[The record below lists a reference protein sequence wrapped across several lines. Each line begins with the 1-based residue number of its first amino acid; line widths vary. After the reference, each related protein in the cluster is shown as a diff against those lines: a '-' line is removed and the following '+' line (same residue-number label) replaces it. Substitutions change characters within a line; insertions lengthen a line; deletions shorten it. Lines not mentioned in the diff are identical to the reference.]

1 MFNTFKKILLLCNK
15 NKIFLYFLILL
26 NSLSVLV
33 EMISIGLLIPIGT
46 LLFFPDMII
55 KNELF
60 NLFYKIFETENTD
73 DLFNILISILISAYI
88 FKFLY
93 FLFLSLIENYITN
106 NIQYNLSITLFDN
119 FINLSYKDFKK
130 YKLSEINNTIFNES
144 EIFHASLSNLIILI
158 SEIFLIF
165 TVVVFLLFMNPFL
178 VLSIL
183 SIFMI
188 GSLLFIFF
196 ILDKIKIL
204 GSIRLKNAKS
214 SIDNI
219 LKTFAA
225 FIDIKII
232 NSSSFF
238 IKKYS
243 NTFYKFINSNRW
255 HGTIL
260 RLPRIWIEFLLVCTF
275 VLIFFYIKYYISDVE
290 SFFPIF
296 SFMVVFSIRL
306 LPSFNRILSSYQT
319 IKYNSVSIDSLFSK
333 INYKKDLYFDK
344 NITTPTNFD
353 TVVFNN
359 VSFNYE
365 NDKTLIFDK
374 FNCSFKKNNIV
385 GIKGRSGK
393 GKTTLLLLLLSLIRP
408 TSGNIL
414 LNNSTN
420 INNFYDWINKFGYVS
435 QEAVLIDDT
444 IKNNILFGQTKKY
457 YNENKYLS
465 SIDLSLLSKIIEN
478 KGEESIID
486 NNNKLSSGQGQRV
499 HLARAIY
506 HSKDI
511 LILDEA
517 TNNLDKDNE
526 KLFLEKLSFIKKN
539 KIIIFVSHSDYV
551 LSFCDE
557 IINLDNIK

>member
-1 MFNTFKKILLLCNK
+1 MFNTFKKIILLCDK

-33 EMISIGLLIPIGT
+33 EMVSIGLLIPIGT
-46 LLFFPDMII
+46 ILFFPDLII

-60 NLFYKIFETENTD
+60 NLFFKFFATENTD
-73 DLFNILISILISAYI
+73 DHFYILITILISAYI

-119 FINLSYKDFKK
+119 FLKSSYKDFKK

-144 EIFHASLSNLIILI
+144 EVFHASLSNLIILI

-165 TVVVFLLFMNPFL
+165 TVVAFLLFMNPFL

-183 SIFMI
+183 SIFLI
-188 GSLLFIFF
+188 GSLLFTFF
-196 ILDKIKIL
+196 ILNKIKIL
-204 GSIRLKNAKS
+204 GSIRLINAKS

-219 LKTFAA
+219 LNTFAA

-243 NTFYKFINSNRW
+243 NTFHKFINSNRW
-255 HGTIL
+255 HGTFL

-275 VLIFFYIKYYISDVE
+275 VFIFFYIKFYISDVE
-290 SFFPIF
+290 SFFTIF

-333 INYKKDLYFDK
+333 INYEKNSYF
-344 NITTPTNFD
+344 NNTTTTNFD
-353 TVVFNN
+353 TVVLNN
-359 VSFNYE
+359 VSFSYE
-365 NDKTLIFDK
+365 NNKTLIFDK
-374 FNCSFKKNNIV
+374 FNYTFKKNKII

-393 GKTTLLLLLLSLIRP
+393 GKTTLLLLLLGLIKP

-414 LNNSTN
+414 LNNSKN
-420 INNFYDWINKFGYVS
+420 INNFCDWINKFGYVS

-444 IKNNILFGQTKKY
+444 IKNNILFGQSKKY
-457 YNENKYLS
+457 FNQKKYLS
-465 SIDLSLLSKIIEN
+465 SIDFSLLSKIIED
-478 KGEESIID
+478 KGEDAIID

-517 TNNLDKDNE
+517 TNNLDKENE
-526 KLFLEKLSFIKKN
+526 TLFLEKLSFIKKN
-539 KIIIFVSHSDYV
+539 KIIVFVTHSDYV

>member
-1 MFNTFKKILLLCNK
+1 MFNTFKKIILLCDK

-46 LLFFPDMII
+46 ILFFPDLII

-60 NLFYKIFETENTD
+60 NIFFKFFATENND
-73 DLFNILISILISAYI
+73 DRFYILITILISAYI

-119 FINLSYKDFKK
+119 FLKYSYEDFKK

-144 EIFHASLSNLIILI
+144 EVFHASLSNLIILI

-165 TVVVFLLFMNPFL
+165 TVVAFLLFMNPFL

-183 SIFMI
+183 SIFLI

-196 ILDKIKIL
+196 ILNKIKIL
-204 GSIRLKNAKS
+204 GSIRLINAKS

-219 LKTFAA
+219 LNTFAA

-255 HGTIL
+255 HGTFL

-275 VLIFFYIKYYISDVE
+275 VFIFFYINYYISDVE

-319 IKYNSVSIDSLFSK
+319 IKYNSASIDSLFSK
-333 INYKKDLYFDK
+333 INYKKNSYF
-344 NITTPTNFD
+344 NNTTTTNFD
-353 TVVFNN
+353 TVVLNN
-359 VSFNYE
+359 ISFSYE
-365 NDKTLIFDK
+365 NNKTLIFDK
-374 FNCSFKKNNIV
+374 FNYTFKKNKII

-393 GKTTLLLLLLSLIRP
+393 GKTTLLLLLLGLIKP
-408 TSGNIL
+408 NSGNIL
-414 LNNSTN
+414 LNNSNN
-420 INNFYDWINKFGYVS
+420 INNFCDWINNFGYVS
-435 QEAVLIDDT
+435 QEAVLIHDT
-444 IKNNILFGQTKKY
+444 IKNNILFGQSKKY
-457 YNENKYLS
+457 FNQKKYLS
-465 SIDLSLLSKIIEN
+465 SIDFSLLSKIIED
-478 KGEESIID
+478 KGEDAIID

-517 TNNLDKDNE
+517 TNNLDKENE
-526 KLFLEKLSFIKKN
+526 TLFLEKLSFIKKN
-539 KIIIFVSHSDYV
+539 KIIVFVTHSDYV